1 MLHVWLPE
9 IVGGPVFSSKPNYGQ
24 SMRESSCKMS
34 TPISSQNWQ
43 KYGEIEEHGT
53 IAYSKVTFM
62 WPSPSKRIKTTS
74 RFCSICR
81 FLAACPSR
89 LDEAA
94 HGGLPPNAWK
104 GVLPNSGPLLCG
116 SWGGAIKPMSQF
128 MLQCLQVLMRL
139 DAIQRVYSATRYCSF
154 VRVLGDSTWFISKYL
169 LCGPSHSFQWYT
181 AHRLAQRSKRR
192 FPARRRLLTKKSRR
206 NKKEIRKLYRYG
218 CVWVNPCWSFDH
230 ATTSSSQKLY
240 GAITLRLSF
249 QSSSAGE
256 DLRPQRQAQLAD
268 PRIIQNPAWYVEAR
282 PLQVVVKATFRMLL
296 DVPGLVPWEDR
307 KREPTWANFITWTD

>member
-1 MLHVWLPE
+1 
-9 IVGGPVFSSKPNYGQ
+9 
-24 SMRESSCKMS
+24 
-34 TPISSQNWQ
+34 
-43 KYGEIEEHGT
+43 
-53 IAYSKVTFM
+53 M

-74 RFCSICR
+74 RFCSICHV
-81 FLAACPSR
+81 LAACPSR

-116 SWGGAIKPMSQF
+116 SCGWCHKAHEPVHVAVFASPHVAWCDSTRLFGY
-128 MLQCLQVLMRL
+128 QVLFF
-139 DAIQRVYSATRYCSF
+139 CKG
-154 VRVLGDSTWFISKYL
+154 LGGFNRIYFEVPAL
-169 LCGPSHSFQWYT
+169 LPGPSHSFQWYT

-218 CVWVNPCWSFDH
+218 CVWVNPCRSFDH
-230 ATTSSSQKLY
+230 AITSSFQKLY

-249 QSSSAGE
+249 QSSSARE

-268 PRIIQNPAWYVEAR
+268 PRIIQNPAWYVETR

-307 KREPTWANFITWTD
+307 KREPTSANFITWTD